1 MSLPILQWNPI
12 NTECGEIKSSIYIK
26 PTLSLLEFANR
37 NVSNGNRT
45 LMIQITGTDHP
56 VYEGV
61 STLAILDKTS
71 DVPELRQNFYNAT
84 GMYLMTL
91 NLPWFGYPNKNGSVT
106 FYEGILTEK
115 NSETSKAKETEAK
128 EPSKESVVE
137 NYESRTSDDD
147 GSNIDNGENGENGEN
162 ADNDYGDKNLTQKK
176 CGVKGMSR
184 TSLMVIG
191 LLFFTMMAA
200 IFFLGKKR

>member
-12 NTECGEIKSSIYIK
+12 NTECGEIKSSVYIK

-84 GMYLMTL
+84 GMYLLTL

-106 FYEGILTEK
+106 FFEGILTEK
-115 NSETSKAKETEAK
+115 NSETLKPQVK
-128 EPSKESVVE
+128 EPQKESVVE
-137 NYESRTSDDD
+137 NYESRTVDDD
-147 GSNIDNGENGENGEN
+147 DENSENYQNGENYQNDQNDEN
-162 ADNDYGDKNLTQKK
+162 DVNDQNRSYPK
-176 CGVKGMSR
+176 CGVRGMSR